1 VTIFFFITFFF
12 EYSFKKERDASI
24 SFQTTSMFSIMPYSK
39 EFGSLAAAA
48 NIIAYSFLVA
58 ASAVSAAVVGF
69 LLMGVYD
76 RCSWNRSSGN
86 VKCLFQWNTF
96 LNEM

>member
-1 VTIFFFITFFF
+1 M
-12 EYSFKKERDASI
+12 ESI

-39 EFGSLAAAA
+39 EFGSLVAAA
-48 NIIAYSFLVA
+48 NIIAYSFLGIA
-58 ASAVSAAVVGF
+58 VGF

-86 VKCLFQWNTF
+86 VKCLFQRNTF
-96 LNEM
+96 LNEIFIAPTESCDLT